1 MVRTKNGIFAKY
13 ITIFEILP
21 YDTVCCL
28 ARGDSKNVIFD
39 KKRRFILIFSSAL
52 DMHIPDPHEFTGKA
66 LALLLNT
73 APPNSSFAKL
83 SAHSASYNKTLD
95 RKYLN
100 Q

>member
-1 MVRTKNGIFAKY
+1 MALFSALLEVIQKILYLTKIF
-13 ITIFEILP
+13 
-21 YDTVCCL
+21 
-28 ARGDSKNVIFD
+28 RH
-39 KKRRFILIFSSAL
+39 FILNFSSAL
-52 DMHIPDPHEFTGKA
+52 DMYIPDPHEFTGKA